1 MLRRPSIFSAR
12 HPATG
17 SKPSKASAQ
26 ANTASASTTNGICF
40 VWTHNGPAEVEI
52 VDYH

>member
-1 MLRRPSIFSAR
+1 MLHRPSIFSAR
-12 HPATG
+12 HLATG
-17 SKPSKASAQ
+17 SKPSRQ
-26 ANTASASTTNGICF
+26 ARICF